1 MNKVILIGN
10 LGKDPEVR
18 QVKDTSVAQFSLAT
32 TTGFGDSKKTQWHNI
47 TLWGKTA
54 EVAGQYLKKGNR
66 VCIVGEINYREYE
79 KDGEKKFFTEIVGRE
94 LEMLTAKAE
103 AEAEAEETSIS
114 QETIQNAIPTTDD
127 GELPF

>member
-32 TTGFGDSKKTQWHNI
+32 TTGFGDNKKTQWHNV

-79 KDGEKKFFTEIVGRE
+79 KDGEKKFFTEIVSRE

-103 AEAEAEETSIS
+103 EQETSIS
-114 QETIQNAIPTTDD
+114 QETIQNAMPTTDD

>member
-32 TTGFGDSKKTQWHNI
+32 TTGFGDNKKTQWHNV

-103 AEAEAEETSIS
+103 EQETSIS
-114 QETIQNAIPTTDD
+114 QETIQNAMPTTDD
-127 GELPF
+127 SELPF

>member
-1 MNKVILIGN
+1 MNKVFLIGN

-32 TTGFGDSKKTQWHNI
+32 TTGFGDNKKTQWHNV

-103 AEAEAEETSIS
+103 EQETSIS
-114 QETIQNAIPTTDD
+114 QETIQNEMPTTDD
-127 GELPF
+127 DELPF

>member
-1 MNKVILIGN
+1 MNKVFLIGN

-32 TTGFGDSKKTQWHNI
+32 TTGFGDNKKTQWHNI

-103 AEAEAEETSIS
+103 EQETPIS
-114 QETIQNAIPTTDD
+114 QETIQNAIPTDD
-127 GELPF
+127 EGLPF

>member
-32 TTGFGDSKKTQWHNI
+32 TTGFGDNKKTQWHNV

-103 AEAEAEETSIS
+103 EQETSIS
-114 QETIQNAIPTTDD
+114 QETIQNAMPTTDD

>member
-32 TTGFGDSKKTQWHNI
+32 TTGFGDNKKTQWHNV

-54 EVAGQYLKKGNR
+54 EIAGQYLKKGNR

-103 AEAEAEETSIS
+103 EQETSIS
-114 QETIQNAIPTTDD
+114 QETIQNAMPTTDD

>member
-32 TTGFGDSKKTQWHNI
+32 TTGFGENKKTQWHNV

-103 AEAEAEETSIS
+103 EQETSIS
-114 QETIQNAIPTTDD
+114 QETIQNAMPTTDD

>member
-32 TTGFGDSKKTQWHNI
+32 TTGFGDNKKTQWHNV

-94 LEMLTAKAE
+94 LEMLTTKAE
-103 AEAEAEETSIS
+103 EQETSIS
-114 QETIQNAIPTTDD
+114 QETIQNAMPTTDD

>member
-18 QVKDTSVAQFSLAT
+18 QVKDTSVTQFSLAT
-32 TTGFGDSKKTQWHNI
+32 TTGFGDNKKTQWHNV

-103 AEAEAEETSIS
+103 EQETSIS
-114 QETIQNAIPTTDD
+114 QETIQNAMPTTDD

>member
-32 TTGFGDSKKTQWHNI
+32 TTGFGDNKKTQWHNV

-103 AEAEAEETSIS
+103 AEAEETSIS
-114 QETIQNAIPTTDD
+114 QETIQNAMPTTDD

>member
-103 AEAEAEETSIS
+103 EQETSIS
-114 QETIQNAIPTTDD
+114 QESIQNAIPTTDD